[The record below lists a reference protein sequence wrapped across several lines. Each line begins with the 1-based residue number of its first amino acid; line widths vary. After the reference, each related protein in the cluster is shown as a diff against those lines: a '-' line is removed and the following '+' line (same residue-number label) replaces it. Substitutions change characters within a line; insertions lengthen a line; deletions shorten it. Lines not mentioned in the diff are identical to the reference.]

1 MTVEEFNMVYSTE
14 YTKDII
20 NKQKYI
26 SNIDKEQCSIASIN
40 NKFIEDDPAFNTFF
54 SSVGPLL
61 QVFKYLYYFIIES
74 HSLKIIFYYLK

>member
-1 MTVEEFNMVYSTE
+1 MTIEEFNIVNSTE

-26 SNIDKEQCSIASIN
+26 GNIGKEQCSTSSIN
-40 NKFIEDDPAFNTFF
+40 NKFIVDDPAFNTFS

-61 QVFKYLYYFIIES
+61 QVFKYLYYFIIKS
-74 HSLKIIFYYLK
+74 YFII